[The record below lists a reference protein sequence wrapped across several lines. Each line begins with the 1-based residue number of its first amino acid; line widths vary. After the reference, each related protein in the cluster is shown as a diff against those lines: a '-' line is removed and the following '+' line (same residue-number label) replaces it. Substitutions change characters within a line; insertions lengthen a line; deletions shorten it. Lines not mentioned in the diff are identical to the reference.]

1 MPVLNRN
8 FSEFNPVKI
17 AAAGFV
23 ALVLAALAALNSGAI
38 IQHFTTTTYYADVA
52 EAGGLVPGD
61 SVEIAG
67 ITMGTVTG
75 VRLQGTHV
83 LVTFDVR
90 HGGHLG
96 QGTSAT
102 ISSATAL
109 GTKALSLETGG
120 TGTLAPGATI
130 PLARTTSPYDLTQV
144 LSTLTTQTSQINAG
158 QLASAFNTIAGTL
171 RDAPP
176 SLRSA
181 LSGVRALSE
190 TIASRDSAL
199 TSLLSNASTV
209 SGLLADRSQ
218 QVGMLMTSG
227 TQLLTTLEQRREQIR
242 ELLVNVTDVV
252 QQVKGLAADT
262 NATLGPMLDQLQGVL
277 NLLNANATQL
287 TEVIDGF
294 ERYSGSLGDAVG
306 SGPFYY
312 AYIANLV
319 PTNMLP
325 LLPALLKK

>member
-1 MPVLNRN
+1 MKRN

-17 AAAGFV
+17 GLAGL
-23 ALVLAALAALNSGAI
+23 ALLALLGLAAMNSGAI
-38 IQHFTTTTYYADVA
+38 IQHFTTTTYYADLS
-52 EAGGLVPGD
+52 EAGGLTSGD

-67 ITMGTVTG
+67 ITMGTVTS
-75 VRLQGTHV
+75 VKLQGTHV
-83 LVTFDVR
+83 LATFNVK

-96 QGTSAT
+96 KGTSAT

-109 GTKALSLETGG
+109 GTKDLALQTGG

-144 LSTLTTQTSQINAG
+144 LSTLTTQAGQINAG
-158 QLASAFNTIAGTL
+158 QLSSAFNTLAGSL
-171 RDAPP
+171 RNAPP

-181 LSGVRALSE
+181 LSGISALSQ

-218 QVGMLMTSG
+218 QVGTLMTSG
-227 TQLLTTLEQRREQIR
+227 TQLLSALEQRRNQIR
-242 ELLVNVTDVV
+242 ELLVNVTAVT
-252 QQVKGLAADT
+252 QQVKGLVTD
-262 NATLGPMLDQLQGVL
+262 NGQTLGPMLTQLQGVL
-277 NLLNANATQL
+277 NLLNNNSTQL
-287 TEVIDGF
+287 TEAINGF

-312 AYIANLV
+312 AYIANIL
-319 PTNMLP
+319 PTNMAP
-325 LLPALLKK
+325 LLPAVLGK